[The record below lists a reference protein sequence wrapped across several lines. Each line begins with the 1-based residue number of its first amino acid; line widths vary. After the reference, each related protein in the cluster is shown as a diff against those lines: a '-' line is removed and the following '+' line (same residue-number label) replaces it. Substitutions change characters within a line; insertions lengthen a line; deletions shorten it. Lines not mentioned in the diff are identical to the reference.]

1 MKRAVYPGSF
11 NPWHKGHTDILKKAA
26 RVFDDITIA
35 VGVNPAKLTD
45 DISTRMVKL
54 NQQIDELI
62 TITPE
67 LKDVRIVV
75 CYFTG
80 LLVDFIGDKNVSV
93 IRGLRNGSDLEFETA
108 QQYWNEDL
116 GMTAP
121 VVYFVTDRSLVHMSS
136 SALRMIDKI
145 DEK

>member
-1 MKRAVYPGSF
+1 MNRAIYPGSF
-11 NPWHKGHTDILKKAA
+11 NPWHDGHTDILKKAA
-26 RVFDDITIA
+26 KVFKDITIA
-35 VGVNPAKLTD
+35 VGVNPDKLND
-45 DISTRMVKL
+45 DMSTRMTKL

-62 TITPE
+62 TTSPE

-80 LLVDFIGDKNVSV
+80 LLVDFIGDKNTAV
-93 IRGLRNGSDLEFETA
+93 IRGLRNASDLEFETA

-121 VVYFVTDRSLVHMSS
+121 TVYFLSDRSLVHMSS
-136 SALRMIDKI
+136 SALRMLSKF
-145 DEK
+145 KK

>member
-1 MKRAVYPGSF
+1 MNRAIYPGSF
-11 NPWHKGHTDILKKAA
+11 NPWHDGHTDILKKAA
-26 RVFDDITIA
+26 KVFKDITIA
-35 VGVNPAKLTD
+35 VGVNPDKLND
-45 DISTRMVKL
+45 DMSTRMTKL

-62 TITPE
+62 VTSPE

-80 LLVDFIGDKNVSV
+80 LLVDFIGDKRVAV
-93 IRGLRNGSDLEFETA
+93 IRGLRNASDLEFETA

-121 VVYFVTDRSLVHMSS
+121 TVYFLSDRSLVHMSS
-136 SALRMIDKI
+136 SALRMLSKF
-145 DEK
+145 KK